1 MHWTLN
7 EWIYNVKNLTLSDE
21 ELFFDNG
28 NSKKLKVIFG
38 ESPYPSNQFVLT
50 NYFGFSEVAFFN
62 EEYKVAFVSILNILF
77 GSTDNAIF
85 FLKNMKLP
93 NQNKFD
99 SQLLKNFV
107 YLLYT
112 QENII
117 LVNRNDINKKKKHI
131 YRSSAITN
139 ILSHMSVALV
149 VGKNHST
156 NIVRDLSKHR
166 IYHDLIVHPSSILY
180 GGGNQQTLSD
190 YFNTYYEFSPS
201 ILSMF
206 KIL

>member
-1 MHWTLN
+1 M
-7 EWIYNVKNLTLSDE
+7 
-21 ELFFDNG
+21 
-28 NSKKLKVIFG
+28 IFG
-38 ESPYPSNQFVLT
+38 ERPYPSNPFVLT

-139 ILSHMSVALV
+139 ILSNTSVALV
-149 VGKNHST
+149 VGKNYST